1 MAELTIETEAQDGH
15 EVIVGPSSP
24 QYKRRRRSRA
34 PPKDL
39 ASYAQS
45 KGYFSVSE
53 LVGPTWCEYAYNY
66 GVLGLSFLPVAER
79 PTEVTLPSGLVIKP
93 DQAVAVRREEVQIR
107 GREVHEK
114 LEREIHPLQVYV
126 QTKTR
131 EDDWALRLLRLVVGL
146 RSLLDG
152 GCVRELPVLGY
163 VQDHV
168 VFGVID
174 EIARRPI
181 RRTGAHPSK
190 PKSATSEIPSTTVPS
205 DQAQL
210 PFSAEAPRSIAYSG
224 PKDVG
229 SPTPPKSAGK
239 VWASQDEWKAHQRKK
254 ASLKKAA
261 SKFKPKTRVQT
272 GAPLSKASSS
282 RSDDVEP
289 SQSSAVKT
297 PRLDTKAESP
307 KRTTPQKGLLSYF
320 SQPSLPKEP
329 SDARPAQPATEEYSA
344 TVQRRVTPQQQ
355 QSRPHGFFLSDAKT
369 RIFPVIPDLSDQ
381 KAARLQTMLY
391 KRFFDGL
398 CKGALQ
404 RQQDNLQPKDAA
416 RGQNDMVDLSLDPDA
431 IPFEYSA
438 LFRSLDLDP
447 SAGLSEVFVDD
458 AQQLL
463 DGTDFAVT
471 TPGGELS
478 RGRES
483 LNQMTLTSVTQLVDR
498 TLLQVIAK
506 ARADAKPLAEI
517 DGQPMPTAIIQDS
530 LSLTYRVQS
539 RRGQWKKH
547 RSRGSHQAQR
557 AHGARGGQKEQS
569 HLSSNDAGSNSGA
582 NHLVED
588 ENREL
593 QLAIQLSLE
602 GQADSFGGFNGAELH
617 SSSGGPS
624 DPILVSSPPRRRSTR
639 LRQNAEAKTAAV
651 AEKTSPSVALAP
663 SVPSSGSFQ
672 PSTPP
677 AKKHSSPELEQSS
690 QPKSPPSRLIG
701 RVSFQHSPPLLAA
714 HLTSILSLWAGTRP
728 LTGVSE
734 SETWKCKGCEW
745 RDGCEWRATKGEE
758 RWREAMIK
766 VEESR
771 RKAEEQRNAAS
782 GSEGEPD
789 VESGGDDGDSQ
800 HDRDVGPES
809 DLWRQFGTE
818 RADSASV
825 ARAHIRND
833 DDDNDEEQQQDEEE
847 ALLAMMDA
855 FESAEQ

>member
-1 MAELTIETEAQDGH
+1 MAELTIETEVQDGH

-53 LVGPTWCEYAYNY
+53 LVGPTWCEFAYNY

-152 GCVRELPVLGY
+152 GCVRELPILGY

-168 VFGVID
+168 VFGIID
-174 EIARRPI
+174 EIERRPI

-190 PKSATSEIPSTTVPS
+190 PKSATSESPSKTVPS

-210 PFSAEAPRSIAYSG
+210 PFSTEAPRSIAYSG

-229 SPTPPKSAGK
+229 PSTPSRSGGK

-254 ASLKKAA
+254 ADLKKAA
-261 SKFKPKTRVQT
+261 SKSKPKTKISK
-272 GAPLSKASSS
+272 GASPSEASKSS
-282 RSDDVEP
+282 RSDDIDL
-289 SQSSAVKT
+289 SQGSAIKT
-297 PRLDTKAESP
+297 PPFDSKVGSP
-307 KRTTPQKGLLSYF
+307 KRKTPQKGLLSYF
-320 SQPSLPKEP
+320 SQPSQPKEP
-329 SDARPAQPATEEYSA
+329 ADARPATPANAESSA

-355 QSRPHGFFLSDAKT
+355 SRPHGFFLSDTKT
-369 RIFPVIPDLSDQ
+369 RIFPVIPDLPDQ

-404 RQQDNLQPKDAA
+404 RQQDILQPEDAA
-416 RGQNDMVDLSLDPDA
+416 RGQNDVVDLSLDPDA
-431 IPFEYSA
+431 IPFEHSA

-483 LNQMTLTSVTQLVDR
+483 LNQMTLTSVTHLVDR

-557 AHGARGGQKEQS
+557 THGARRGQKEQS
-569 HLSSNDAGSNSGA
+569 HLLSNDAGSNSREK
-582 NHLVED
+582 HLVDD

-602 GQADSFGGFNGAELH
+602 GQADSFGGFNGAGSH

-639 LRQNAEAKTAAV
+639 LRQNVEAKTAAV
-651 AEKTSPSVALAP
+651 AEKTSPSVALTP
-663 SVPSSGSFQ
+663 SAPSSGSFQ

-771 RKAEEQRNAAS
+771 RKAEEEQTAVS
-782 GSEGEPD
+782 GAD
-789 VESGGDDGDSQ
+789 AESGGDDSDSQ
-800 HDRDVGPES
+800 AGRDVGAES
-809 DLWRQFGTE
+809 DLWRQFGTKQV
-818 RADSASV
+818 DSTSA
-825 ARAHIRND
+825 ARAHIRKYDDQND
-833 DDDNDEEQQQDEEE
+833 AKQQKNEEE